1 MIEMDGTNLVFILS
15 TPRAG
20 STLLAAMLGNHSQ
33 AYAPPEPWLLLP
45 LSTLYSPQ
53 AEITDTYE
61 HFLARIAWGSYME
74 NRIFDDAARVFAL
87 SVYNALLQKSKKT
100 IFIDKTPRYFHI
112 LPWLEQLFPRAKKI
126 WLRRNPLDV
135 IASCK
140 STWGVSINEILGNPI
155 SPISFDNT
163 IGFSLLAEFFFDN
176 KDNHLSIK
184 YEDFVQDSTQVL
196 NALCNFL
203 GLSIEP
209 EMANYGANNEMKDT
223 YTHASLG
230 DKEVFRYTKP
240 HTDSVMRW
248 RKILTPQEVSSI
260 LVTLG
265 QKIFIQ
271 HGYEQ
276 ELDEAITWVK
286 LEHSKISKNG
296 NLESIFSSYHN
307 YTENGKSNSPGK
319 EQTHLEKDNTRLR
332 KLLSDAE
339 SNFAVLRSDVQ
350 RLEQLLRISE
360 SDRTARLEIVQEQG
374 RLLGILEGERNNLR
388 FQMENLG
395 NQLETSEIDRTA
407 RLAIIKDQG
416 QVLGTL
422 EGERNNLRFQ
432 LEDLGRQL
440 ETSELDRLARL
451 AIIKDQGQVL
461 GTLEGERN
469 NLRFQL
475 EDLGRQF
482 ETSEADRAARLVVID
497 EQSRKLGELEA
508 ERGAL
513 AIHLEDIKL
522 KLEKSDV
529 ICESQALVVEAQE
542 HQIKIIISRLGS
554 LQKTL
559 QAIQHSRVYKVLRR
573 FGKWGW
579 LDNLIS
585 DSLNL

>member
-407 RLAIIKDQG
+407 VLAIIKDQ
-416 QVLGTL
+416 V
-422 EGERNNLRFQ
+422 
-432 LEDLGRQL
+432 
-440 ETSELDRLARL
+440 
-451 AIIKDQGQVL
+451 QVL